1 MKLLSIAAHRL
12 LLASSFILSTSFLP
26 SALVLADSG
35 VYKTQIGDLEIIA
48 LSDGHNQLSA
58 SFFSNTDAT
67 SSTES
72 YKTAVNVY
80 LVKLG
85 EQLILI
91 DSGNGDRAS
100 GESSLMAQAL
110 EAAGY
115 REDEVD
121 IVLLT
126 HFHGDHINGLLKDDE
141 RRFTQ
146 AKVYAAKEEVA
157 YWLSEE
163 KMMQAPEG
171 ARASF
176 AQAQKVLAP
185 YQDSGQFEEFEAGQ
199 IIMDGVKSVF
209 APGHT
214 PGHSGFFFDTGAEQG
229 FLMWGDIVH
238 NLPLQFAD
246 PEITIVF
253 DSDKPQ
259 AIKTRRE
266 MFELVAD
273 EPVVVAGTHIDFP
286 GMGQVTKKS
295 DGSYA
300 WQARD

>member
-67 SSTES
+67 NSMES

-115 REDEVD
+115 REGEVD

-126 HFHGDHINGLLKDDE
+126 HFHGDHINGLLKGDE

-163 KMMQAPEG
+163 KMMQAPERS
-171 ARASF
+171 RA
-176 AQAQKVLAP
+176 
-185 YQDSGQFEEFEAGQ
+185 
-199 IIMDGVKSVF
+199 
-209 APGHT
+209 
-214 PGHSGFFFDTGAEQG
+214 
-229 FLMWGDIVH
+229 
-238 NLPLQFAD
+238 
-246 PEITIVF
+246 
-253 DSDKPQ
+253 
-259 AIKTRRE
+259 
-266 MFELVAD
+266 
-273 EPVVVAGTHIDFP
+273 
-286 GMGQVTKKS
+286 
-295 DGSYA
+295 
-300 WQARD
+300 